1 MKKSKIRILLA
12 DDHPLVREGIRSCLI
27 QQKNF
32 EVVGEA
38 ADGEETIQLVK
49 THAPDIVLLD
59 INMPGMNGLE
69 AARILMKTA
78 PKSKIIILT
87 MHDNKEYVHRMVTTG
102 VQGYVLKDCSPSELI
117 AAIES
122 VHKGEAHFS
131 KQVSQTVLNEYVKT
145 ARTKNKKGGTDLS
158 QRESEVLTLIA
169 EGFSNKEIA
178 GKLFVSVRTVE
189 THRERIIRK
198 LDIHTVAGLTRYALM
213 KGIVKLEEHP

>member
-12 DDHPLVREGIRSCLI
+12 DDHPLVREGLRSCLI

-38 ADGEETIQLVK
+38 ADGEEAIRLVK
-49 THAPDIVLLD
+49 THSPDIVLLD

-87 MHDNKEYVHRMVTTG
+87 MHDNKEYVHRMVSTG
-102 VQGYVLKDCSPSELI
+102 VQGYVLKDCSPSELV

-131 KQVSQTVLNEYVKT
+131 KKVSQTVLNEYVKT

-178 GKLFVSVRTVE
+178 AKLFVSVRTVE

-213 KGIVKLEEHP
+213 KGIVKLEERP